1 MTEGGRP
8 QRQSRA
14 QLTAALLRAWK
25 GSVPLEEWRSLDE
38 ATLRAACAAQLEFGR
53 RRRRNQ
59 TLLRVLCAPDAVIEP
74 ARTPGRRREP
84 GASTSVATAH
94 SVVQVVTDDMPF
106 LVDTL
111 SMALTQAGVSTQI
124 IIHPILRVQRDALGR
139 IQSLDQDL
147 QADGG
152 RHESWQYLH
161 IDRVGDAGECAQLQR
176 RLFAAL
182 ADVRRACKDWM
193 RMRNQVLR
201 LCADISRNPPPLRAD
216 VIAESRA
223 LLQFMEAHHFT
234 FLGYREN
241 VLHRRGGKL
250 ELLPVPGTG
259 LGLMRRRLRHQRD
272 SSVAAANIEQALR
285 SNELLVITKAN
296 LRSTVH
302 RPSYLDYIG
311 VKRFDARG
319 RVIGEARILGL
330 WNSSAYRADP
340 RQVPWLRHKL
350 KRIVEHFP
358 FAPSSHDG
366 KRLLQILQTLPRDE
380 LFQASV
386 PDLIRCARDVLVLQ
400 ERSRVR
406 LILRRDEFR
415 RFWSCLVY
423 LPRERCD
430 ADAQARIEQLLRT
443 ALHGTEL
450 DSSLAIGDEPLAQ
463 LHILV
468 RVDPTSRPRLRV
480 ERLEQEIAEALIS
493 WRDRLRAALR
503 ARFDEAR
510 ARALERRYES
520 TFPASYR
527 QDVDAAQAVED
538 ILDLE
543 GIDSAPEMMQLRLYR
558 PALQRPDRVHL
569 AIIRRGEALSVSDVL
584 PTFEHFGL
592 RVIAERP
599 YRLSFNDGTAVWIQD
614 FELEH
619 YDLKRFVVSRVAAG
633 LIAAFRAVRA
643 GELDDDG
650 FNRLLIASELGMRQ
664 VTVLRACC
672 RYLLQTGIPF
682 SQSYMERVLAT
693 HAHTARALCL
703 LFEQRLTPRVA
714 RATQLRATLLEKRIR
729 RAIEAVVSPD
739 EDRILRAFLAVI
751 RSTLRTNYFRRDA
764 GGQPRAWLSLKLDPS
779 QIPGLPQPRPA
790 YEIFVHSPQFE
801 GLHLRKGAIA
811 RGGIRWSERPE
822 DFRTEIL
829 GLMKA
834 QHVKN
839 TVIIPVGAKGGFVV
853 RRLNARAPREL
864 LQREVIE
871 CYRGFIRALL
881 DLTDNI
887 VAGRVT
893 PPEQVRRLDGDDPYF
908 VVAADKGTATFS
920 DIANAIAA
928 EYGFWL
934 GDAFASG
941 GSAGYDHKKMGITSR
956 GGWECV
962 KRHFR
967 ELGRDIQREAFTV
980 AGIGDMS
987 GDVFGNGLLQSPQI
1001 RLLAAFNHQHIFID
1015 PNPDAARSFRERQR
1029 LFKLPRSGWNDYD
1042 QRLISRGGGVF
1053 ERSAKTVTLSQEM
1066 RSLLDLA
1073 QPRASTIEIIRAILC
1088 MRVDLLW
1095 NGGIGTYV
1103 KAASERH
1110 GEIGDRSND
1119 ALRVDGAQV
1128 RALVVGEGGNLGF
1141 SQRGRIEYAA
1151 RGGRIN
1157 ADFIDNSG
1165 GVNTSD
1171 LEVNLKIL
1179 LDAPDAGAPIARSR
1193 RNRLLVGATDE
1204 VAALVLRNNY
1214 LQSQAISLMEQ
1225 RAVEDLGEHQH
1236 LLRWLERHGE
1246 LDRAVEFLP
1255 DDEEIAQRR
1264 REGRGLTRPELALL
1278 LSYGKIALNR
1288 ALSETGSADDPYLA
1302 RELER
1307 YFPQAFQ
1314 RRFSERIKR
1323 HRLRRQIIITSTTN
1337 SIVNRIGPALLM
1349 QSAQDSDANAA
1360 AIARAYTIARDSA
1373 DLRRLWAEL
1382 EALDGHIKAADQ
1394 YLGLLETSGYLRHLT
1409 RWLLAHRREYGEVGA
1424 AVAQLQPVL
1433 RELTQVTP
1441 AALDGLDRSRYL
1453 ERCAAYSAMGMPV
1466 RLAESLAALE
1476 PLQVAPDLV
1485 QLMRES
1491 GAGARAVARAHF
1503 GLGAELGLDWL
1514 HAAID
1519 QLPASGSWGS
1529 AARARLQSV
1538 SLAAHLRLSAAA
1550 LLPASKARS
1559 AARSSSAR
1567 GALERWE
1574 QVLRDLRALA
1584 TPDLAALTVAVETL
1598 EALASTKAPTRLL

>member
-1 MTEGGRP
+1 MSERGSPR
-8 QRQSRA
+8 RRNLA
-14 QLTAALLRAWK
+14 QLTAALLRAWQ
-25 GSVPLEEWRSLDE
+25 GSVPQEEWRRLDV
-38 ATLRAACAAQLEFGR
+38 AALRAACAAQLEFGR

-59 TLLRVLCAPDAVIEP
+59 TLLRVLCAPDTP
-74 ARTPGRRREP
+74 ATPAPAARRRA
-84 GASTSVATAH
+84 GASARSVAAH
-94 SVVQVVTDDMPF
+94 SVVQLITDDMPF

-111 SMALTQAGVSTQI
+111 SMTLAQAGVSAQI
-124 IIHPILRVQRDALGR
+124 IIHPVLRVQRDALGR
-139 IQSLDQDL
+139 LRSLDEDL

-152 RHESWQYLH
+152 RHESWQYLR
-161 IDRVGDAGECAQLQR
+161 IDRVGDAAECEQLQR
-176 RLFAAL
+176 RLIAAL
-182 ADVRRACKDWM
+182 TDVRRACKDWM
-193 RMRNQVLR
+193 RMRNEVLR
-201 LCADISRNPPPLRAD
+201 LCADISRNPPPLPAD

-223 LLQFMEAHHFT
+223 LLQYMEAHHFT

-241 VLHRRGGKL
+241 ALHRRGNAL

-259 LGLMRRRLRHQRD
+259 LGLLRRRRRHARD
-272 SSVAAANIEQALR
+272 SGVMAANIQQALR

-302 RPSYLDYIG
+302 RSAYLDYIG

-319 RVIGEARILGL
+319 RAIGEARILGL

-350 KRIVEHFP
+350 KRVIEHFP
-358 FAPSSHDG
+358 FAPNSHDG
-366 KRLLQILQTLPRDE
+366 KRLQHILQTLPRDE

-386 PDLIRCARDVLVLQ
+386 PELIRCARDVLVLQ

-430 ADAQARIEQLLRT
+430 ADVQARIEQLLRT
-443 ALHGTEL
+443 ALHATEL
-450 DSSLAIGDEPLAQ
+450 DSSLTIGDEPLAQ
-463 LHILV
+463 LHILL
-468 RVDPTSRPRLRV
+468 RVDPASRPRLQV

-503 ARFDEAR
+503 ARFDETR
-510 ARALERRYES
+510 ARALERRYAS

-527 QDVDAAQAVED
+527 QDVEAAQAVED

-543 GIDSAPEMMQLRLYR
+543 GIDGAPEMMQLRLYR
-558 PALQRPDRVHL
+558 PPLQQPHRVHL

-599 YRLSFNDGTAVWIQD
+599 YRLSFADGGAVWIQD

-619 YDLKRFVVSRVAAG
+619 YALQRFVVSRVAAG
-633 LIAAFRAVRA
+633 LIAAFRAARA

-650 FNRLLIASELGMRQ
+650 FNLLLIASELGMRQ

-682 SQSYMERVLAT
+682 SQSYMERVLAS
-693 HAHTARALCL
+693 HASTARALCL
-703 LFEQRLTPRVA
+703 LFEQRLTPSVS
-714 RATQLRATLLEKRIR
+714 RATQLRAALLEKRIR
-729 RAIEAVVSPD
+729 RALEAVVSPD

-751 RSTLRTNYFRRDA
+751 RSTSRTNYFRRDA
-764 GGQPRAWLSLKLDPS
+764 GGQPRLWLSLKLDPG

-801 GLHLRKGAIA
+801 GLHLRQGAIA

-839 TVIIPVGAKGGFVV
+839 TVIVPVGAKGGFVA
-853 RRLNARAPREL
+853 RRLTTRAPREL
-864 LQREVIE
+864 QQREVIE
-871 CYRGFIRALL
+871 CYRNFIRGLL

-887 VAGRVT
+887 VAGRIT
-893 PPEQVRRLDGDDPYF
+893 PPNQVRRLDGDDPYL

-920 DIANAIAA
+920 DVANAIAA

-941 GSAGYDHKKMGITSR
+941 GSAGYDHKKMGITAR

-1001 RLLAAFNHQHIFID
+1001 RLVAAFNHQHIFID
-1015 PNPDAARSFRERQR
+1015 PSPEAARSFRERQR

-1042 QRLISRGGGVF
+1042 QRLLSRGGAIF
-1053 ERSAKTVTLSQEM
+1053 ERSAKAVTLSHEARQ
-1066 RSLLDLA
+1066 LLDLA
-1073 QPRASTIEIIRAILC
+1073 QRRASTVEIIRAILC

-1110 GEIGDRSND
+1110 GEIGDRAND

-1128 RALVVGEGGNLGF
+1128 HALVVGEGGNLGF
-1141 SQRGRIEYAA
+1141 SQRGRVEYAA

-1157 ADFIDNSG
+1157 ADFIDNSA

-1171 LEVNLKIL
+1171 VEVNLKIM
-1179 LDAPDAGAPIARSR
+1179 LDAPAAGAPIVRSR
-1193 RNRLLVGATDE
+1193 RNRLLAAATDE

-1214 LQSQAISLMEQ
+1214 LQSQAISLMER
-1225 RAVEDLGEHQH
+1225 RAVEDLTEHQQ

-1255 DDEEIAQRR
+1255 DDEEIEQRR

-1278 LSYGKIALNR
+1278 LSYGKIALNN
-1288 ALSETGSADDPYLA
+1288 ALSHSGSADDPYLA

-1307 YFPQAFQ
+1307 YFPQALQ
-1314 RRFSERIKR
+1314 RRFADRIKR
-1323 HRLRRQIIITSTTN
+1323 HRLRRQIITTATTN

-1349 QSAQDSDANAA
+1349 QCAQDGDASAVA
-1360 AIARAYTIARDSA
+1360 VARAYTIARDSA

-1382 EALDGHIKAADQ
+1382 EALDGRIKAADQ
-1394 YLGLLETSGYLRHLT
+1394 YRALLETSGYLRHLT
-1409 RWLLAHRREYGEVGA
+1409 RWLLAHRRDYAQVGA
-1424 AVAQLQPVL
+1424 AVARLQPVL

-1453 ERCAAYSAMGMPV
+1453 GRCAGYSAMGLPV

-1485 QLMRES
+1485 ELMRES

-1503 GLGAELGLDWL
+1503 GLGAKLGLDWL

-1529 AARARLQSV
+1529 AARARLQNV

-1550 LLPASKARS
+1550 LLPASRAPS
-1559 AARSSSAR
+1559 AASSGAARS
-1567 GALERWE
+1567 ALERWE

-1598 EALASTKAPTRLL
+1598 ESLASTKAPARLP